1 MNYMNL
7 SNYSNGIER
16 TNRTYESATA
26 IFMERWETFKQHGI
40 RTIWRLSP
48 NTEAWQSIDHTVVTC
63 FELGGYEWVI
73 VEVAGYTDGNTARR
87 EALYQPVRID

>member
-16 TNRTYESATA
+16 TNHTYNSA
-26 IFMERWETFKQHGI
+26 MEAYMLHWETFKEHGV
-40 RTIWRLSP
+40 RTIWRLNP

-63 FELGGYEWVI
+63 FELGGYDWVI
-73 VEVAGYTDGNTARR
+73 VEVAGFSDRPTTRR
-87 EALYQPVRID
+87 EALYQPVRKG